1 MKKKAYDIVI
11 IGGGIIGCALAFELA
26 KRGRKDIL
34 LIEKEYLTSGA
45 TGRCGAGIRQQWG
58 TVLNATL
65 ARDSTYI
72 FEHLEEY
79 TGYNGNCGLNQGG
92 YLIVACTEPE
102 WTQFQK
108 NLELQHSLGIPSKK
122 LTPQEAKEI
131 VPHLNTEGLYGATFC
146 QTDGHADPFHCTFA
160 YAKGAERMGVE
171 IATYTEVI
179 GLRAAGGKIVGVETD
194 KGYIEAGTVI
204 NATSYNASKITQ
216 MLGLDVP
223 VYPERHQI
231 LITEPVNHIQ
241 GPMVISFYHHFYC
254 QQTPHGSFIMGI
266 GDPTEPVSYN
276 INASWKFIE
285 DCATQ
290 VTGLLP
296 ILKNIRVV
304 RQWGGLYD
312 MSPDRNPV
320 IDEMKGIN
328 GFYTVAG
335 FSGHGF
341 MVAPKIAIILAQKL
355 TGEKMDID
363 LGLFSAERYE
373 TGELLLEPS
382 VV

>member
-1 MKKKAYDIVI
+1 VKKKAYDIVI
-11 IGGGIIGCALAFELA
+11 IGGGITGCALAFELA
-26 KRGRKDIL
+26 KRGRKDVL
-34 LIEKEYLTSGA
+34 VIEKKYITSGA

-65 ARDSTYI
+65 SRDSVKI

-79 TGYNGNCGLNQGG
+79 TGYDGNCGLHQGG
-92 YLIVACTEPE
+92 YLIVACTETE
-102 WTQFQK
+102 WAQFQK
-108 NLELQHSLGIPSKK
+108 NLALQQSLNIPSVK
-122 LTPQEAKEI
+122 LTPEEAKEI
-131 VPHLNTEGLYGATFC
+131 VPHLNTDGLYGATFC
-146 QTDGHADPFHCTFA
+146 QTDGHANPFHCTFA

-171 IATYTEVI
+171 IATYTEVT
-179 GLRAAGGKIVGVETD
+179 GLRTAGGKITGVETD
-194 KGYIEAGTVI
+194 KGYIEAAAVV

-216 MLGLDVP
+216 MAGLDVQ
-223 VYPERHQI
+223 VFPERHQI
-231 LITEPVNHIQ
+231 LITEPVNQIQ
-241 GPMVISFYHHFYC
+241 NPMVISFHHHFYC

-276 INASWKFIE
+276 INSSWKFLE

-290 VTGLLP
+290 VTGILP
-296 ILKNIRVV
+296 ILKNIRIV
-304 RQWGGLYD
+304 RQWAGLYD

-320 IDEMKGIN
+320 IDEMKGVS
-328 GFYTVAG
+328 GLYTVAG

-355 TGEKMDID
+355 NGEKMDID
-363 LGLFSAERYE
+363 LRLFSADRYE

>member
-1 MKKKAYDIVI
+1 MKKNAYDVVI
-11 IGGGIIGCALAFELA
+11 IGGGITGCALAFELA

-34 LIEKEYLTSGA
+34 IIEKEYLTSGA

-58 TVLNATL
+58 AVLNATL
-65 ARDSTYI
+65 SRDSIRI

-79 TGYNGNCGLNQGG
+79 TGYSGNCGLNQGG
-92 YLIVACTEPE
+92 YLMVAYTEAE

-122 LTPQEAKEI
+122 LNPREAKEI
-131 VPHLNTEGLYGATFC
+131 VPHLNTEGLLGATFC
-146 QTDGHADPFHCTFA
+146 HTDGHADPFHCTFA

-171 IATYTEVI
+171 IATYTEVT
-179 GLRAAGGKIVGVETD
+179 GLRKNGDKICGVETAR
-194 KGYIEAGTVI
+194 GYVEAGTVI
-204 NATSYNASKITQ
+204 NATSYNASIITQ
-216 MLGLDVP
+216 MLGIDVP
-223 VYPERHQI
+223 VFPERHQI

-241 GPMVISFYHHFYC
+241 DPMVMSFYYHFYC

-266 GDPTEPVSYN
+266 GDPAEPVSHN
-276 INASWKFIE
+276 IQSSWKFLE

-290 VTGLLP
+290 VTRVLP
-296 ILKNIRVV
+296 ILKNIRIV
-304 RQWGGLYD
+304 RQWAGPYD
-312 MSPDRNPV
+312 MSPDRNPI
-320 IDEMKGIN
+320 IDEMKGAS
-328 GFYTVAG
+328 GLYTVAG

-341 MVAPKIAIILAQKL
+341 MVAPRLAILIAQHL
-355 TGEKMDID
+355 TGEKPDID
-363 LGLFSAERYE
+363 LRLFSADRYQ

>member
-1 MKKKAYDIVI
+1 VKKNAYDIVI

-34 LIEKEYLTSGA
+34 VIEKNYLSSGA

-65 ARDSTYI
+65 ARDSTRI

-79 TGYNGNCGLNQGG
+79 TGYEGNCGLNQGG
-92 YLIVACTEPE
+92 YLFVAHTTAE

-108 NLELQHSLGIPSKK
+108 NLVLQHSLDIPSIK
-122 LTPQEAKEI
+122 LTPQEAKEL
-131 VPHLNTEGLYGATFC
+131 VPHLNTEGLFGATFC

-160 YAKGAERMGVE
+160 YAKGAEKMGVE
-171 IATYTEVI
+171 IATYTEVT
-179 GLRAAGGKIVGVETD
+179 GLRVAGDKITGVETS
-194 KGYIEAGTVI
+194 KGYVETATVI
-204 NATSYNASKITQ
+204 NATGYNASKITQ
-216 MLGLDVP
+216 MAGLDVP
-223 VYPERHQI
+223 VFPERHQI
-231 LITEPVNHIQ
+231 LITEPVNRIQ
-241 GPMVISFYHHFYC
+241 DPMVVSLHYRFYC

-276 INASWKFIE
+276 INASWKFLE

-290 VTGLLP
+290 VTGVLP
-296 ILKNIRVV
+296 ILKNIRIV
-304 RQWGGLYD
+304 RHWAGLYD
-312 MSPDRNPV
+312 MSPDRNPI
-320 IDEMKGIN
+320 IDEMKGVS
-328 GFYTVAG
+328 GFYTAAG

-341 MVAPKIAIILAQKL
+341 MVAPKIAILIAQKL

-363 LGLFSAERYE
+363 LRLFSSDRYE